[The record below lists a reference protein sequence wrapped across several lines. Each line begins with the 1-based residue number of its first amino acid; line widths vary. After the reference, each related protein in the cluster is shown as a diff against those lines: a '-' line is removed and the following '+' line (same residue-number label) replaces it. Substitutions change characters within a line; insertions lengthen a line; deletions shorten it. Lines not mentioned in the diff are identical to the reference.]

1 MVINKSLWKVVKSGK
16 SWQKWQKVTKIDGRW
31 QKLVKGGQSSI
42 KLVEKLSKFIKVL
55 LVQASS
61 IGNGGISTFWA

>member
-1 MVINKSLWKVVKSGK
+1 MAKGNKNWWKVTEIG
-16 SWQKWQKVTKIDGRW
+16 
-31 QKLVKGGQSSI
+31 KGGQSSI